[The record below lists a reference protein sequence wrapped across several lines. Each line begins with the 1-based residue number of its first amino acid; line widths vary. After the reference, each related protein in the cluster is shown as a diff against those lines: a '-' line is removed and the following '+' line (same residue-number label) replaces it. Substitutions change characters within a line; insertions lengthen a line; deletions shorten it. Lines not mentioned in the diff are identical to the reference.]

1 MDRDSRIGGEGVS
14 LFMRLSCLFVI
25 LIARDMN
32 Y

>member
-1 MDRDSRIGGEGVS
+1 MDRDSRTGREGVS
-14 LFMRLSCLFVI
+14 LFMRLSGLFVI